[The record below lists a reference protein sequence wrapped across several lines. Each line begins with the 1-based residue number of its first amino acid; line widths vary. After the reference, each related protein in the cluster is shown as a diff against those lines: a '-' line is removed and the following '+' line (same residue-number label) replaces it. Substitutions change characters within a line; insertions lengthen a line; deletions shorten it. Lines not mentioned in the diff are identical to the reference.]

1 MITDQ
6 KIQIQECQGFL
17 ICKDRENEECFKKL
31 QGEVHNFRKE
41 LDFKRLQ
48 IDKKFLELKK
58 IEEME
63 EESSLSSKY
72 LKDSEDLTASI
83 AKLEAHYNERVEE
96 GKKLEAQMES
106 LKETDSPHPTP
117 SSKFFK
123 TPRTMSSYKSPVIP
137 SPRKKLKTSG
147 VSASV
152 PVTPSTPRRRVNFS
166 LHASS
171 SLI

>member
-1 MITDQ
+1 MRNVSRSFKERFITF
-6 KIQIQECQGFL
+6 G
-17 ICKDRENEECFKKL
+17 
-31 QGEVHNFRKE
+31 
-41 LDFKRLQ
+41 KRLKL
-48 IDKKFLELKK
+48 DKKFSELKQ
-58 IEEME
+58 IEEIE
-63 EESSLSSKY
+63 EESSLSTKY

-106 LKETDSPHPTP
+106 LKETDSSHPTP

-152 PVTPSTPRRRVNFS
+152 PVTPSTPRRLVKFS
-166 LHASS
+166 LQASS
-171 SLI
+171 SII